1 MYAIETNNLTK
12 KFKEHIAV
20 EQLNLNVPEGS
31 IYGFLG
37 RNGAGKTTTIKM
49 LTGLSK
55 PTEGEILIC
64 GKEVKF
70 GSLKNRLDLSFLPD
84 VPNFYDWM
92 KPKEFLKFTGDLFSI
107 DDKVLKNRIDSI
119 LELVGLHGINKKIGG
134 FSRGMKQR
142 LGIAQALINE
152 PKVIFLDEPT
162 SALDPI
168 GRKDVMDIIMKLSGK
183 VTVFLSSHI
192 LSDIERVCDR
202 IMIIDE
208 GKEMVEDTIPNLR
221 QKFSHK
227 IVEMELGEGCDTK
240 EIIDILNEQ
249 KWVETV
255 RVDNLVDIIIHTN
268 DMKAVQV
275 NIPRIL
281 NEKNIALKK
290 FNALEPTLEDIFMK
304 VVSNTSCV

>member
-1 MYAIETNNLTK
+1 MYAIETRNLTK
-12 KFKEHIAV
+12 KFKEHTAV
-20 EQLNLNVPEGS
+20 DQLSLNVPEGT

-55 PTEGEILIC
+55 PTEGEIFIC
-64 GKEVKF
+64 GREVKF
-70 GSLKNRLDLSFLPD
+70 GSLKNRFDISFLPD

-107 DDKVLKNRIDSI
+107 DDKVLKSRIDSI
-119 LELVGLHGINKKIGG
+119 MELVGLQGINKKVGG

-152 PKVIFLDEPT
+152 PKVIFMDEPT

-168 GRKDVMDIIMKLSGK
+168 GRKDVMDIITKLSGK
-183 VTVFLSSHI
+183 VTVFMSSHI

-202 IMIIDE
+202 VMIIEE
-208 GKEMVEDTIPNLR
+208 GKEMVEDTILNLR

-227 IVEMELGEGCDTK
+227 IVEMELGDGRDDK
-240 EIIDILNEQ
+240 RIVDILNEQ
-249 KWVETV
+249 TWVENAYV
-255 RVDNLVDIIIHTN
+255 ENSVDIIIHIN
-268 DMKAVQV
+268 DMKAAQV
-275 NIPRIL
+275 NIPGIL
-281 NEKNIALKK
+281 SDKGISLKR
-290 FNALEPTLEDIFMK
+290 FIILEPTLEDIFMK
-304 VVSNTSCV
+304 VVGKV